1 MPRRL
6 TLWAKPPPPPRLGL
20 MLQVLNKSHRWRSRD
35 SSTQEGKRRT
45 PTASSG
51 GYGRRRNRGSP
62 VYGDQKRTAEPRSD
76 CPHPT
81 LSTVGG
87 GRLNRAAH
95 AASASPDQAGRARLT
110 NRRATVPV
118 AQLGGTGGVEPR
130 RPNPRTSPSEA
141 SPCGYLSKKIT
152 TRLFLNSFAS
162 SPASTTGCVVKR
174 SQRKISASPAAS
186 ALRAPSR
193 LSTTTNSG
201 ATLQK

>member
-1 MPRRL
+1 MALFGDFRVFGPVLMR
-6 TLWAKPPPPPRLGL
+6 PPPA
-20 MLQVLNKSHRWRSRD
+20 QI
-35 SSTQEGKRRT
+35 ERT

-62 VYGDQKRTAEPRSD
+62 VYGDQNGPPNLVPIVPARPCPR
-76 CPHPT
+76 
-81 LSTVGG
+81 LEG

-110 NRRATVPV
+110 KRRATVPV

-162 SPASTTGCVVKR
+162 SPASTAGCVSPIDSVLIESTAMPLIDISSLTAVTR
-174 SQRKISASPAAS
+174 RSASA
-186 ALRAPSR
+186 R
-193 LSTTTNSG
+193 L
-201 ATLQK
+201 